1 MAKLQVA
8 LDFVD
13 LRRALKAAAEA
24 VAGGADIL
32 EAGTPLI
39 KSEGLNSVRELKKR
53 WPRIPIV
60 ADMKTM
66 DAGRTEVESA
76 AKAGAAIATVLGASN
91 RSTIEECVEA
101 GHNYGINISVDLLGV
116 GDPVALAK
124 ACEEWGVHEVGVHTA
139 IDEQMRGADPFEV
152 LRNVREAV
160 GVRVGVAGGINS
172 ETAAAAAEAGADVI
186 VVGGA
191 ITKAKDVKAATETIK
206 EVIRSL
212 KPAETSLF
220 RRVTAQSAREML
232 QGVSAP
238 NISDAMHR
246 SGDFKGL
253 VRFSGAGKFVGRAIT
268 VRTYPG
274 DWAKPV
280 EAIDIA
286 EPGDVIVID
295 AAGEE
300 VAVWG
305 ELASESCLQRGI
317 AGVIIDG
324 AARDIDDI
332 RKLGF
337 TVWARYLNPTAGE
350 PRGFGEINVPV
361 VVGGVDVSPADWIVG
376 DDTGLV
382 RIPRAK
388 LAEVTNRA
396 MDCLEKENRIRE
408 EIREGSTLSAVTE
421 LLRWEKKT

>member
-13 LRRALKAAAEA
+13 LSRALKAAGEA

-39 KSEGLNSVRELKKR
+39 KSEGLNSVRELKSR
-53 WPRIPIV
+53 WPHIPIV

-76 AKAGAAIATVLGASN
+76 SKAGAAIATVLGVSN

-101 GHNYGINISVDLLGV
+101 SHNYGMEIAVDLLGAD
-116 GDPVALAK
+116 DPVALAK
-124 ACEEWGVHEVGVHTA
+124 ACEEWGVREVGVHTA

-160 GVRVGVAGGINS
+160 SVEVSVAGGINS
-172 ETAAAAAEAGADVI
+172 ETAAAAAKAGADI
-186 VVGGA
+186 IIVGGA
-191 ITKAKDVKAATETIK
+191 ITKARDVKAATKTIK
-206 EVIRSL
+206 EAIRSQ
-212 KPAETSLF
+212 KPVKTSLF

-232 QGVSAP
+232 QDVSTP

-253 VRFSGAGKFVGRAIT
+253 VRFSGAGKLVGRAVT

-286 EPGDVIVID
+286 EPGDVVVID
-295 AAGEE
+295 AAGAE

-305 ELASESCLQRGI
+305 ELASESCLQRGVV
-317 AGVIIDG
+317 GVIIDG

-350 PRGFGEINVPV
+350 PKGFGEISVPV
-361 VVGGVDVSPADWIVG
+361 VAGGVGVSPGDWIVG

-382 RIPRAK
+382 RIPQAK
-388 LAEVTNRA
+388 LAEITNRA

-408 EIREGSTLSAVTE
+408 EIRTGSTLSEVTE